1 MLQGN
6 FGVRAWGGLSHCV
19 PACFGLSQVLGRLL
33 SATVSMPDCGL
44 DEHTFWLCFCFQVNA
59 DKASAS
65 AALLDAETELERI
78 HRDVVEVQTK
88 KTLVANSALVSA
100 ASAVLEEQLASARG
114 QQQVL
119 QVRQRGG

>member
-1 MLQGN
+1 MGRAVALCPCMPCVVSGVGTVLVCRLQ
-6 FGVRAWGGLSHCV
+6 
-19 PACFGLSQVLGRLL
+19 L
-33 SATVSMPDCGL
+33 SAYLVAGG
-44 DEHTFWLCFCFQVNA
+44 HTFWLCFCFQVNA

-88 KTLVANSALVSA
+88 KTLVANSTLVSA

-119 QVRQRGG
+119 QVRQRGLK